1 MTDIPDPPTPPSP
14 PDASAPACAQHPERP
29 AATTCSHCGSFA
41 CSECDTIFEGRH
53 ICATCIDEG
62 RVTAA
67 AIPWAQRDQLGL
79 VQAAWKTILLV
90 SAEPGEFFDRVRNGR
105 GDLSEAALFAF
116 LVAIPAGVVGALYQA
131 AIFGVMLSPGGP
143 LTAGLDALGPEF
155 AEGIAGA
162 SKGWFASTVTGV
174 LLAPFATVAAQ
185 MAMGLVHHLVLRLTG
200 AANREMEATL
210 QGSMY
215 ALGINLWGIIPVL
228 GFFVGFWIMV
238 VQAIAYARIHQV
250 TLGRPIA
257 AVLSPLCVCCGGVG
271 VIAVA
276 MAIVMASIQ

>member
-14 PDASAPACAQHPERP
+14 SDARAPACAQHPERP

-116 LVAIPAGVVGALYQA
+116 LVAIPAGVVGALYQVA
-131 AIFGVMLSPGGP
+131 SFGVMLSPGGS
-143 LTAGLDALGPEF
+143 LTAKLDALSPEF
-155 AEGIAGA
+155 AEGIAGVLA
-162 SKGWFASTVTGV
+162 TFVFAWV
-174 LLAPFATVAAQ
+174 LLAPFATFAAQ

-228 GFFVGFWIMV
+228 GFFVGLWIMV

-257 AVLSPLCVCCGGVG
+257 AVVLSPICVCCGGVG

-276 MAIVMASIQ
+276 IAIVMASIQ